1 MSGWDKD
8 VAVLHDEAGA
18 QAISAKLMAAGVSNI
33 VSRQPDVGPRAQ
45 TPYHVKVQT
54 KDLTT
59 ARLALWFAGQGSLE
73 GGPSPR
79 TPSDPA

>member
-1 MSGWDKD
+1 MSGLDTE
-8 VAVLHDEAGA
+8 VALAHDEAGA
-18 QAISAKLMAAGVSNI
+18 QAIAATLTAAGVSNI
-33 VSRQPDVGPRAQ
+33 IVGQPETSPRAQ
-45 TPYHVKVQT
+45 TSYHVKVQT

-59 ARLALWFAGQGSLE
+59 ARLALWFAGRGSLE